1 MKTNPSINYDTKS
14 KLIRDL
20 TNTIEVLKLENHN
33 LKNNLNFDL
42 SKQIPVSTI
51 HIEENDSLSLSNNI
65 NKQESMY
72 KYKYDLL
79 FTEYKKMTTLNSNMK
94 KNLLLYLDLFCD
106 DYAKYNDSNESLNDL
121 FYDIIDKFKIFIKNN
136 DVNDKLQHQN
146 DNAICY
152 TDRINNIDD
161 DINLKEENIKLKKE
175 VDVLMKYNERYRKEF
190 SVIFNSNSSI
200 EKTDDKDNNENKEHK

>member
-136 DVNDKLQHQN
+136 DVNDKLQH
-146 DNAICY
+146 
-152 TDRINNIDD
+152 
-161 DINLKEENIKLKKE
+161 
-175 VDVLMKYNERYRKEF
+175 
-190 SVIFNSNSSI
+190 
-200 EKTDDKDNNENKEHK
+200 